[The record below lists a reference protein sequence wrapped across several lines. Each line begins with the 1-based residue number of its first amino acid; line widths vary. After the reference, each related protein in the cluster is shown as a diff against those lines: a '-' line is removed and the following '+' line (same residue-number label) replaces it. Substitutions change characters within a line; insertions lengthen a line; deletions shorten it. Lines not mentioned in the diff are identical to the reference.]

1 MLLIT
6 VMVVQQG
13 SAVVISAE
21 AVPETAAETSTEPAT
36 QAPPETQP
44 PQTEPATQAPTE
56 PPQTEPVTQA
66 PTEPPQTEPV
76 TQAPTEPATQ
86 APTEPPQTEPTTQ
99 APTEPPQTEPT
110 TQAPTEPPQ
119 TEPTTQEP
127 GTEQTE
133 PTTQA
138 PTEPPQTE
146 PTTQEPGTEQTE
158 PTTQEPGTEQTE
170 PTTQAPTETERPQTE
185 KPDET
190 ETEPGEPNPPAPPVP
205 EFPTESETETET
217 EAQTDVK
224 DRQNNGT
231 RIRVSVVRDGLIDV
245 LPYLI
250 VADKITGLES
260 EDPDGA
266 AAADLSEP
274 ESEQEEIRTED
285 VLSGSGASD
294 VLDIL
299 EGFSLELANGR
310 ATRTVKVVNL
320 YVDEDGGIDD
330 QKLQEALAVKLP
342 NVEDEMAVVNIIA
355 SSEDQA
361 LSFSG
366 YDIFD
371 TADAEK
377 VLYNFA
383 AFEYIN
389 ENKIKFKD
397 YTGTVTLSNGAGL
410 EGTWLAPTAQVNIA
424 SPLSGAVY
432 ADTVNVSDGAT
443 LKKVELAGDSAEETE
458 LKEETQPEEEPDS
471 EESTEETSETE
482 LFTEEGTEIISETEL
497 STEEVTEESP
507 ETELLTEEGTEEI
520 SETELLTEEGTEE
533 ISETELLTEEGTEEI
548 SETELLTEE
557 ETEESSE
564 TELLTEEDSDVPE
577 TEEDTELELL
587 DEGEALQADEVSG
600 VGLTIHVLNG
610 ADGNNTPV
618 AGVMMAIKAAE
629 DITGSDGT
637 VLYEKDAQVTSFAST
652 AEGVPVGTNLTSS
665 GYYYVEMTEE
675 EDAVQTEAEYLPGTR
690 VYFHVNKQGH
700 VLIGENRVTELNYYV
715 YQFEENEQGTVP
727 GGLLIVEAPSGSTFV
742 VKDKDDKEIL
752 KDSAGYPSCFI
763 TIPASS
769 AGGESAEPP
778 AGGTY
783 PTGRAAV
790 TLPAGTYWLSQ
801 ITAPEGYVTAA
812 DQKFEI
818 KTEEAGG
825 VLLVV
830 SNSPADAASANT
842 LNLTVQTMYGNTLLT
857 AETEMEFYAALFEDE
872 ALTKRVT
879 GVQKITQRSGTT
891 DSEGTVFYVQGTKHH
906 YVAETD
912 ELGVPVTGYTKSVVD
927 ESGKELPNI
936 KYAGESGETLTA
948 VLRRDYSGAYP
959 DGLFSYMADI
969 SITKNV
975 QDKSGKEQ
983 AVTDEFYVSLFR
995 DANHTELEQT
1005 VPIALENMSTRT
1017 VTVRKKMTAG
1027 EVSYYAAE
1035 TDSSGVPAEKIGN
1048 GTYNYSGAS
1057 LEGTDKEGRL
1067 AVICGEQPKLTVT
1080 NTLGDSI
1087 VKIRVADDSGKYL
1100 SGAELVFKNSERKVL
1115 KISGTIVFQSK
1126 GEDIVWTGVFP
1137 AGSYY
1142 LSEVKA
1148 PTGYMP
1154 AADVPF
1160 TVAAGMT
1167 TDAVLVNTPA
1177 RGSGKVTAGVQ
1188 IYEGT
1193 NQLYAQDTSSGQYAA
1208 AGSYTRYFA
1217 LFLDGA
1223 YTQKATNVQSLTIS
1237 GFTGTTTFENL
1248 EEGKTYYVAETDQ
1261 YGQVRGSN
1269 TTRTI
1274 SYTDNGR
1281 VTALSSDAQ
1290 VIANEN
1296 YSTLPQGFRY
1306 SARLTI
1312 EKRVLDSS
1320 DQAKAV
1326 SESFYVGIY
1335 RNADF
1340 SDTPTIVRLD
1350 LNNASS
1356 ASVTRRILLSGTSDV
1371 TYYFAEV
1378 NANGQRIADST
1389 DFNYTSSID
1398 KEQVTL
1404 TKGADEKIVVTNKDR
1419 ISKVTL
1425 YLTKRVYRGSTLQNV
1440 NATFYAGLFRD
1451 PEFTNLYTNPVALN
1465 IQNNSSVTL
1474 KLSLNLG
1481 AAAEATIYVA
1491 EVDRNGKVVQSGSSF
1506 GYDTRVINSTVHFTQ
1521 ETTEVQSII
1530 LNTVSGTATDDDWND
1545 IYSSSENNVG
1555 GSSGSYSDYISEN
1568 GSASSGTA
1576 GSGTGSGSSTNSVQT
1591 GDDTPWAA
1599 YLVLMMVSGAAV
1611 IAGGRRRR
1619 RIRK

>member
-21 AVPETAAETSTEPAT
+21 AVPETAAETATEPAAEPPQET
-36 QAPPETQP
+36 QPPETQP
-44 PQTEPATQAPTE
+44 PQTEPVTQAPTE
-56 PPQTEPVTQA
+56 PATQA

-119 TEPTTQEP
+119 TEPATQEP
-127 GTEQTE
+127 TEPPQTE

-146 PTTQEPGTEQTE
+146 PTTQEPTE
-158 PTTQEPGTEQTE
+158 PPQTE
-170 PTTQAPTETERPQTE
+170 PTTQAPTETEQTESETQKTTETERPQTE

-190 ETEPGEPNPPAPPVP
+190 EEPAPPAPPVP

-224 DRQNNGT
+224 DRQNDGT
-231 RIRVSVVRDGLIDV
+231 RIRVSVVRDGLIDA

-250 VADKITGLES
+250 VADEATGIEYGDLELA
-260 EDPDGA
+260 EPDEA

-274 ESEQEEIRTED
+274 ESGQEETEKTEDAQQEGAAAED
-285 VLSGSGASD
+285 VLVGSGASD
-294 VLDIL
+294 ILDIL

-310 ATRTVKVVNL
+310 GTRTVKVVNL
-320 YVDEDGGIDD
+320 YVGEDGGIDD

-355 SSEDQA
+355 SSEDQS

-371 TADAEK
+371 TENAGK

-397 YTGTVTLSNGAGL
+397 YTGTVTLSNGSGL
-410 EGTWLAPTAQVNIA
+410 EGTWLAPTAKVNVN
-424 SPLSGAVY
+424 SSLSGAVY
-432 ADTVNVSDGAT
+432 ADTVNVSGGSV
-443 LKKVELAGDSAEETE
+443 LEKVELADDSGEEEE
-458 LKEETQPEEEPDS
+458 LKEETQTDS
-471 EESTEETSETE
+471 EESTETSDTEEETEETSETE
-482 LFTEEGTEIISETEL
+482 LQTEEDTEEISETEIQTEEGTEETSETELQTEEETEEISETEL
-497 STEEVTEESP
+497 QTEEE
-507 ETELLTEEGTEEI
+507 TEEI
-520 SETELLTEEGTEE
+520 SETELLTEEDTE
-533 ISETELLTEEGTEEI
+533 I
-548 SETELLTEE
+548 
-557 ETEESSE
+557 
-564 TELLTEEDSDVPE
+564 PE
-577 TEEDTELELL
+577 TEEDTDLILI
-587 DEGEALQADEVSG
+587 DEEEALRADEVSG
-600 VGLTIHVLNG
+600 VDLTMHVLNG
-610 ADGNNTPV
+610 SADNTPV
-618 AGVMMAIKAAE
+618 AGVAMAVKAAE
-629 DITGSDGT
+629 DITGANGA
-637 VLYEKDAQVTSFAST
+637 VLHEKDALITGFESK
-652 AEGVPVGTNLTSS
+652 AEGVQIGSYLTNS
-665 GYYYVEMTEE
+665 GYYYVEMAEE
-675 EDAVQTEAEYLPGTR
+675 EDSVQTEYLPGTR
-690 VYFHVNKQGH
+690 VYFHVNKQGKI
-700 VLIGENRVTELNYYV
+700 VIGEGQGHPTSLNYYV
-715 YQFEENEQGTVP
+715 YQFEGNDSAAVP

-742 VKDKDDKEIL
+742 VKDKEKKVL
-752 KDSAGYPSCFI
+752 TDSAGYPSYFI
-763 TIPASS
+763 TIPGSS
-769 AGGESAEPP
+769 AGGEAEQPP
-778 AGGTY
+778 V
-783 PTGRAAV
+783 GRAAV

-801 ITAPEGYVTAA
+801 LTAPEGYMITEDKQV
-812 DQKFEI
+812 EI
-818 KTEEAGG
+818 KTGETGG
-825 VLLVV
+825 QLVV
-830 SNSPADAASANT
+830 ISSSPANAGNSNT
-842 LNLTVQTMYGNTLLT
+842 LTVSVETLYGKTLLT
-857 AETEMEFYAALFEDE
+857 AEKDMEFYAALFSDE
-872 ALTKRVT
+872 ELTQRVT
-879 GVQKITQRSGTT
+879 GVQKVTQQSGTT
-891 DSEGTVFYVQGTKHH
+891 DSGETVFYVQGTRHH
-906 YVAETD
+906 YLAETD
-912 ELGVPVTGYTKSVVD
+912 ALGNPVTGYTKSVVD
-927 ESGKELPNI
+927 ESGKDWSNI
-936 KYAGESGETLTA
+936 KYESASGESLTR

-969 SITKNV
+969 SITTNV
-975 QDKSGKEQ
+975 QDNLGKEQ
-983 AVTDEFYVSLFR
+983 AVTDEFYISLFR
-995 DANHTELEQT
+995 DADHTELEQT
-1005 VPIALENMSTRT
+1005 VPITLENANTKT
-1017 VTVRKKMTAG
+1017 VTVRKKMTSG

-1035 TDSSGVPAEKIGN
+1035 TDEKGNLTEKIGT
-1048 GTYNYSGAS
+1048 GTYIYSS
-1057 LEGTDKEGRL
+1057 FSIEGMDKEGKFTL
-1067 AVICGEQPKLTVT
+1067 ICGGEQPKLTVT
-1080 NTLGDSI
+1080 NTLGKSVI
-1087 VKIRVADDSGKYL
+1087 RIRVVDSSGTYL
-1100 SGAELVFKNSERKVL
+1100 SGAELAIKNPERNL
-1115 KISGTIVFQSK
+1115 IGIGGTIKYQSAS
-1126 GEDIVWTGVFP
+1126 EDIILEIPQKST
-1137 AGSYY
+1137 GSYIAGTCY
-1142 LSEVKA
+1142 LSEIKA
-1148 PTGYMP
+1148 PAGYMP
-1154 AADVPF
+1154 VPDTPF
-1160 TVAAGMT
+1160 TVVPGMT
-1167 TDAVLVNTPA
+1167 TDVKLINTPA
-1177 RGSGKVTAGVQ
+1177 RGSGKVTVGVQ

-1217 LFLDGA
+1217 LFLDSA

-1261 YGQVRGSN
+1261 YGRVRGSN
-1269 TTRTI
+1269 TERTI

-1281 VTALSSDAQ
+1281 VTALSSNAQ

-1312 EKRVLDSS
+1312 EKRVVDSS

-1350 LNNASS
+1350 LKNAST

-1378 NANGQRIADST
+1378 NANGQRVANSAD
-1389 DFNYTSSID
+1389 FKYASSID

-1404 TKGADEKIVVTNKDR
+1404 TKSADEKIVVTNKDK

-1425 YLTKRVYRGSTLQNV
+1425 YLTKRVYQGSTLQNV

-1451 PEFTNLYTNPVALN
+1451 AQFTELYADPVPLN

-1481 AAAEATIYVA
+1481 AASEATIYVA

-1530 LNTVSGTATDDDWND
+1530 LNTVAGSASDDDWND

-1576 GSGTGSGSSTNSVQT
+1576 SSGSGSGSSSVQT
-1591 GDDTPWAA
+1591 GDDTPWSA
-1599 YLVLMMVSGAAV
+1599 YLVLMIVSGAVV